1 MFCDRLLPALT
12 FTSFVVYS
20 FACALDV
27 TGFAVVLTLPVLT
40 TFFE

>member
-12 FTSFVVYS
+12 FTCFEIYL
-20 FACALDV
+20 FACAFDV
-27 TGFAVVLTLPVLT
+27 TVFAVVLTLPVLT